1 MIIIENIAKK
11 FGKKHVFDSFSFKI
25 KEGNFYTLLG
35 KNGLGKST
43 IIKIISGFLRPNF
56 GEIII
61 DDEKIYKN
69 KAFHFKEKIGCLL
82 EEPYY
87 IEKFTIYEYLVLISK
102 LSNIETDEYH
112 NKIDYYLDYFECSD
126 HKDVLIEKCSKGIQQ
141 KTSIISTLLNDPKY
155 LILDEPF
162 NALDSNSKKK
172 LLILL
177 KDFCKNGGAV
187 MLTTHDY
194 KYVADATDHFF
205 ILNKRGK
212 DGSTILHTLIN
223 SCEDQS
229 EMIAKI
235 EQLIDK

>member
-1 MIIIENIAKK
+1 MIIIKNIAKK

-102 LSNIETDEYH
+102 LSNIEASKYH
-112 NKIDYYLDYFECSD
+112 EKIEYYLDYFECSD

-162 NALDSNSKKK
+162 TALDSNSKKK

-177 KDFCKNGGAV
+177 KDFCNNGSAV
-187 MLTTHDY
+187 LLTTHDY
-194 KYVADATDHFF
+194 KYVAGATDHFF

-212 DGSTILHTLIN
+212 DGSTILQELMN
-223 SCEDQS
+223 SHENQS
-229 EMIAKI
+229 KMIAGI
-235 EQLIDK
+235 GQLMDK

>member
-11 FGKKHVFDSFSFKI
+11 FGRKHVFDSFSFKI

-43 IIKIISGFLRPNF
+43 IIKIISGFLRPNN

-61 DDEKIYKN
+61 DNEKIYKN

-102 LSNIETDEYH
+102 LSNIEVDEYH

-141 KTSIISTLLNDPKY
+141 KTSIISTLLHDPKY

-162 NALDSNSKKK
+162 TALDSSSKEK

-187 MLTTHDY
+187 LLTTHDY
-194 KYVADATDHFF
+194 KFVVEATDHFF

-212 DGSTILHTLIN
+212 NGTTILHALMN
-223 SCEDQS
+223 SYENQS
-229 EMIAKI
+229 EMIVKI
-235 EQLIDK
+235 EQLINK

>member
-11 FGKKHVFDSFSFKI
+11 FGRKHVFDSFSFEI

-43 IIKIISGFLRPNF
+43 IIKIISGFLRPNM

-61 DDEKIYKN
+61 DDEKIYNN

-87 IEKFTIYEYLVLISK
+87 IEKFTINEYLVLISK
-102 LSNIETDEYH
+102 LNNIKAYKYRED
-112 NKIDYYLDYFECSD
+112 IDYYLNYFECSD
-126 HKDVLIEKCSKGIQQ
+126 HKDVLIEKCSKGIQH
-141 KTSIISTLLNDPKY
+141 KTSIISTLLHHPKY

-162 NALDSNSKKK
+162 TSLDSNSKKK

-177 KDFCKNGGAV
+177 KDFCKKGGTV
-187 MLTTHDY
+187 LLTTHDY
-194 KYVADATDHFF
+194 KFVTGSTDYFF
-205 ILNKRGK
+205 ILNKGGK
-212 DGSTILHTLIN
+212 GRTTILHTLIN
-223 SCEDQS
+223 SYEDQS

-235 EQLIDK
+235 EELIDK

>member
-11 FGKKHVFDSFSFKI
+11 FGKKHVFNGLSFKI

-43 IIKIISGFLRPNF
+43 IIKIISGFLRPNI
-56 GEIII
+56 GEVII

-87 IEKFTIYEYLVLISK
+87 IEKFTIYEYLEFICKLNGMPFSK
-102 LSNIETDEYH
+102 YH
-112 NKIDYYLDYFECSD
+112 DKIDYYLDYFECTN
-126 HKDVLIEKCSKGIQQ
+126 HKNVFIEKCSKGIQQ

-162 NALDSNSKKK
+162 TALDSSSKEN

-177 KDFCKNGGAV
+177 KKFCKNGGAV

-194 KYVADATDHFF
+194 KFVVESTDYFF

-212 DGSTILHTLIN
+212 GDATALHSLMN
-223 SCEDQS
+223 SYENKS
-229 EMIAKI
+229 EIIEKI
-235 EQLIDK
+235 EQLICK